1 MTRHIGSQIRD
12 TLKESGYRV
21 VKRLSSKRVI
31 LKEIGQE
38 DQHCEEWFANDHHA
52 GYTIEING
60 IGYEY
65 ARRVPCPRRK

>member
-21 VKRLSSKRVI
+21 VKRISGKQVVLR
-31 LKEIGQE
+31 EIGE
-38 DQHCEEWFANDHHA
+38 ERCELWFKNDHFA
-52 GYTIEING
+52 GYTIEISG

-65 ARRVPCPRRK
+65 ARRVPCPHRRK